1 MIRLVRVIMG
11 ISPFK
16 GSVSTYDEPLSLQP
30 QPPMPDPKNYK
41 ILKYLQYYKNLL
53 VAVKYPDCT
62 NYEGIKILL
71 YKDTTID
78 ILRAQGSIDPHFS
91 ENSIFESPIARFAP
105 TKAGWDMA
113 MEVLITHMGAAH
125 YE

>member
-11 ISPFK
+11 INTFASN
-16 GSVSTYDEPLSLQP
+16 STYDSPPSP

-41 ILKYLQYYKNLL
+41 ILKYLQYFKNLL
-53 VAVKYPDCT
+53 VVVKYPDCT

-71 YKDTTID
+71 YKNTTID

-91 ENSIFESPIARFAP
+91 ENSIFKSPIARFAP
-105 TKAGWDMA
+105 TKAGLDMA

-125 YE
+125 YGW